1 MLPEIVDVGS
11 AGNVGDVGNV
21 GDLGDVGN
29 VDFVRSDDVMVLLPY
44 ARMYGS
50 W

>member
-29 VDFVRSDDVMVLLPY
+29 VDFVRSDDVMVLLSY
-44 ARMYGS
+44 VRMYGS